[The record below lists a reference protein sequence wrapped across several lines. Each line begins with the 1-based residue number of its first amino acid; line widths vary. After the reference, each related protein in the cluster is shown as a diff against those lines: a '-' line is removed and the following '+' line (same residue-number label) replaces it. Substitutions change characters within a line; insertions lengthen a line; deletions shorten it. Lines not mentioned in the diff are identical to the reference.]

1 MTKMLTERFVIM
13 EDSIISTGQIF
24 LQEIIWEEV
33 SKAKKTDD
41 DVTIYNRVCKQVDVV
56 SLEMLKEIMRLIH
69 LNQSI
74 INYGG

>member
-1 MTKMLTERFVIM
+1 MLTERFAVM
-13 EDSIISTGQIF
+13 EDSIISTGQIY
-24 LQEIIWEEV
+24 LQEIIWGEV

-41 DVTIYNRVCKQVDVV
+41 DVTIYNRVCEQVNVV